1 MNHDNRHVVFV
12 PGMNPKPPP
21 AEHQPL
27 LWRCI
32 EGGAAQAR
40 VAADTLAPCAAHFH
54 LAAWNYIYYGHYAD
68 IELDRPW
75 VEHMLRGDGER
86 YCAPEPSRRTVLCT
100 RLMYTLGDLLPVL
113 ARLFGDAD
121 ILARIAD
128 TERYFHDQDSI
139 GVRVRAAIKQ
149 TLAPL
154 VERNAEIM
162 LVGHSLGSVLAYDTL
177 WELSR
182 REGWRWRCP
191 LFLTLGSPLG
201 MFYIQRRLLGRR
213 EHGARRY
220 PDNIGRW
227 INISASGDVI
237 ATDRRL
243 ANDFERMRRLGL
255 VDSIEDVAAGVHTC
269 YGTAEGPAPH
279 RCFGYFFH
287 PRVAGLIAGWLCGQ
301 EPLTVRIP
309 ALDDTS
315 VS

>member
-1 MNHDNRHVVFV
+1 MTLASRHVVFV
-12 PGMNPKPPP
+12 TGMNPKPPP

-32 EGGAAQAR
+32 EGGATQAG
-40 VAADTLAPCAAHFH
+40 VAAETLAPFNACFH
-54 LAAWNYIYYGHYAD
+54 LAAWNYAYYGRSAD
-68 IELDRPW
+68 IEIDRPW
-75 VEHMLRGDGER
+75 VEHMLRGEGER
-86 YCAPEPSRRTVLCT
+86 YCAPEPARWTVLRT
-100 RLMYTLGDLLPVL
+100 RFMYTLGDLLPVL

-128 TERYFHDQDSI
+128 TERYFRNQDGI
-139 GVRVRAAIKQ
+139 GVDVRAVIKQ

-154 VERNAEIM
+154 IEQRTEIM

-182 REGWRWRCP
+182 RDGCTWRCP
-191 LFLTLGSPLG
+191 TFVTLGSPLG
-201 MFYIQRRLLGRR
+201 MFYIQRRLLGRQER
-213 EHGARRY
+213 GARRY
-220 PDNIGRW
+220 PGNIDRW

-243 ANDFERMRRLGL
+243 ANDFRAMRRFGL
-255 VDSIEDVAAGVHTC
+255 VESIKDVAAGIHTC

-287 PRVAGLIAGWLCGQ
+287 PLVARLITDWLRGG
-301 EPLTVRIP
+301 EPRT
-309 ALDDTS
+309 A
-315 VS
+315 

>member
-21 AEHQPL
+21 ADHQRL

-32 EGGAAQAR
+32 AVGAAQAQ
-40 VAADTLAPCAAHFH
+40 VAAEQLAPLGTHFH

-68 IELDRPW
+68 IEQDRPW
-75 VEHMLRGDGER
+75 VEHMLRGAGTQ
-86 YCAPEPSRRTVLCT
+86 YCAPEASRWAVLST
-100 RLMYTLGDLLPVL
+100 RAKYTLGDLLPVL
-113 ARLFGDAD
+113 ARLAGDTD

-128 TERYFHDQDSI
+128 TERYFSNRDGI
-139 GVRVRAAIKQ
+139 GTRVRAAIKQ

-154 VERNAEIM
+154 VAQNAEIM

-182 REGWRWRCP
+182 RDAWPWRCP
-191 LFLTLGSPLG
+191 LLLTLGSPLG
-201 MFYIQRRLLGRR
+201 MYYVQRRLLGRR

-220 PDNIGRW
+220 PGNIRRW
-227 INISASGDVI
+227 INLTATGDVI

-243 ANDFERMRRLGL
+243 ANDFGRMRRLGL
-255 VDSIEDVAAGVHTC
+255 VDSIEDIAAGVHTC

-287 PRVAGLIAGWLCGQ
+287 PRVAGLITNWLHRR
-301 EPLTVRIP
+301 EPRAV
-309 ALDDTS
+309 
-315 VS
+315 